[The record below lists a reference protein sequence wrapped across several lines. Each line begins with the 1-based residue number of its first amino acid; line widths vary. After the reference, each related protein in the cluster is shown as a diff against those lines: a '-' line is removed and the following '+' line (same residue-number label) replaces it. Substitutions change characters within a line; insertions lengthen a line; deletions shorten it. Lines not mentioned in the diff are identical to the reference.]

1 MRAGPRSE
9 QTPLSL
15 AVVDVLNR
23 RLEKSALKS
32 VHGLAK
38 VVPTVSRSQLY
49 LLLRGQAVIDLAELF
64 AICEALGVTP
74 RRVIAEA
81 ETLAGATLGVA
92 AYDEPHAIEAEQGA
106 SEEA

>member
-1 MRAGPRSE
+1 M
-9 QTPLSL
+9 SL

-23 RLEKSALKS
+23 RLAQSPHRS

-38 VVPTVSRSQLY
+38 AVPTVSRSQLY

-64 AICEALGVTP
+64 AICEALRVRP
-74 RRVIAEA
+74 RRVMAEA
-81 ETLAGATLGVA
+81 EDRVGAAGLGLDVA
-92 AYDEPHAIEAEQGA
+92 AYDEAHPIESEQGV